1 MRSTLALRP
10 ALFAAIF
17 FVLCPVVYS
26 QDATP
31 ELDGL
36 SWMAGCWEQQ
46 NDARKMVIS
55 EQWMA
60 PAGDSMIGMSRTVR
74 DGKTTGY
81 EFLRIVERADG
92 IFYIARPSQ
101 NKDETEFRLTG
112 ASAKRAEFVNPE
124 HDFPQRIVY
133 TLTETGDLH
142 VRVEATRDGKTR
154 GFDLRMMRTN
164 CSSV

>member
-1 MRSTLALRP
+1 MKKL
-10 ALFAAIF
+10 LFIAIVLGTGAAINA
-17 FVLCPVVYS
+17 
-26 QDATP
+26 QN
-31 ELDGL
+31 DGANIKDL
-36 SWMAGCWEQQ
+36 AWLAGCWEQR
-46 NDARKMVIS
+46 NDARNMVIS

-60 PAGDSMIGMSRTVR
+60 PAGGTMIGMSRTVR

-81 EFLRIVERADG
+81 EFIRIVERADG

-133 TLTETGDLH
+133 TLTETGDLNA
-142 VRVEATRDGKTR
+142 RAEATRDGKTQ

-164 CSSV
+164 CSSI